1 LLRTGS
7 IVTFALRELAS
18 AISAPRNRL
27 IRTTDLG
34 EWDARTRETLQTSF
48 QFEVAKGERF
58 VGEIHHLDFGSFALG
73 RRRFG
78 AETLAQSA
86 PVPDDSFTVVL
97 PFGGRCT
104 ATLGEHPVDLAVG
117 LGSMASSKLSFWSH
131 ASADFDHAFLQ
142 VGRAQIERVCATL
155 LGRELSQPLDFTFSL
170 SPTSPAHG
178 RFIQAMTMAAS
189 LADGPAKFPL
199 LVANLEQLVMGM
211 LLLAQPNNYTDA
223 LADPHAWAS
232 AASVRRAME
241 YMEAHIDEPLTVTE
255 IARHT
260 GVGLRSLQAAFRS
273 CFGTTPSMWL
283 RDKRLDRVHE
293 TLVTAVPGS
302 TSVTRVAMEW
312 GFVHLG
318 EFAAYYRRRFGV
330 NPSDTLAK
338 RI

>member
-7 IVTFALRELAS
+7 IVTFALQELAS

-34 EWDARTRETLQTSF
+34 EWDARTRETLQTPF

-58 VGEIHHLDFGSFALG
+58 AGEIHHLDFGSFALG

-86 PVPDDSFTVVL
+86 PGLDDSFTVVL
-97 PFGGRCT
+97 PVSGRCT
-104 ATLGEHPVDLAVG
+104 ATLGAHPVDLAAG
-117 LGSMASSKLSFWSH
+117 LGSMASSRLSFWSH

-142 VGRAQIERVCATL
+142 VGRARIERVCATL
-155 LGRELSQPLDFTFSL
+155 LGRELSQPLDFAFGL
-170 SPTSPAHG
+170 SAASPAHG

-211 LLLAQPNNYTDA
+211 LLLAQPNNCSDA
-223 LADPHAWAS
+223 LADPDAWVP

-241 YMEAHIDEPLTVTE
+241 YMEAHIDEPLTVAE
-255 IARHT
+255 VARHA
-260 GVGLRSLQAAFRS
+260 GVGLRSLQAAFRGH
-273 CFGTTPSMWL
+273 FGTTPSMWL

-293 TLVTAVPGS
+293 ALVTAVPGS
-302 TSVTRVAMEW
+302 TSVTRVALEW

-330 NPSDTLAK
+330 RPSDTLAK

>member
-1 LLRTGS
+1 
-7 IVTFALRELAS
+7 
-18 AISAPRNRL
+18 
-27 IRTTDLG
+27 
-34 EWDARTRETLQTSF
+34 
-48 QFEVAKGERF
+48 
-58 VGEIHHLDFGSFALG
+58 
-73 RRRFG
+73 
-78 AETLAQSA
+78 
-86 PVPDDSFTVVL
+86 
-97 PFGGRCT
+97 
-104 ATLGEHPVDLAVG
+104 
-117 LGSMASSKLSFWSH
+117 MASSKLSFWSH
-131 ASADFDHAFLQ
+131 ASADFDHAFLH

-155 LGRELSQPLDFTFSL
+155 LGRALSQPLDFTFSL

-178 RFIQAMTMAAS
+178 RFVQAMTMAAS
-189 LADGPAKFPL
+189 LADEPAKFPL

-223 LADPHAWAS
+223 LADPHAWVS

-255 IARHT
+255 IARHA

-302 TSVTRVAMEW
+302 TSVTRVAMEL

-330 NPSDTLAK
+330 KPSDTLAK
-338 RI
+338 RV